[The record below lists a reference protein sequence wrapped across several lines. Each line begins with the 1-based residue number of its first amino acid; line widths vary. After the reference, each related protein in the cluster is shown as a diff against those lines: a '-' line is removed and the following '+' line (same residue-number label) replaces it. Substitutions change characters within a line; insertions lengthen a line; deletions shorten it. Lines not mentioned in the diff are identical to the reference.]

1 MSLMSLSSFV
11 LFFFS
16 FHSSLGEF
24 LPHDSPFPVGFAQ
37 TLWLS
42 QEPPSICP
50 RLPNSKATISL
61 PCICPPAEPLV
72 ERPAKDLLLALWSKT
87 IDSSSSIS
95 ALADINIFKDS
106 LKFWQGKLE
115 SAPKSAGRFALHVWA
130 FALWQFVSWS
140 WYLVTN
146 HFLTVAVV
154 VFLYLCTTC
163 MVVALRFL
171 FGGLL
176 GFLIRHFISLT
187 MKAVWGCYT
196 KAKSS
201 SSYVKEK
208 AVEGFLHFTVP
219 QKPPRSS
226 VLLVQHPDGSHVGYA
241 TCILLYN
248 GEYGLLTAEHVWN
261 TPGAKVV
268 STKGDRNKIP
278 FAEFRRILSVLG
290 GDLVILRGPPS
301 WNSLLSTKAVPFTTQ
316 SRLEKGKTTLYSFDG
331 EWKATNGEVV
341 GTEGKFAAHLS
352 NTSGGYSGT
361 PLFHGKCVVGVHVGG
376 SKLNNWN
383 LAATIPTVSG
393 LTSPNYAF
401 ETTAPQ
407 GRVFDEAAIENY
419 ESLVRLTESLVNFQP
434 KSGKKWADYS
444 EEEDFFVEASET
456 LPLQQPVPS
465 APPLSPRFYP
475 QVDAS
480 PVAAPI
486 VPESASGN
494 RTRRSRPPKQGKST
508 CHPRRAAERWSI
520 RNGSAGGRAG
530 KQNFNQL
537 DREGGSQT
545 SGIQNAHS
553 RDPSSTTQ
561 AAAAASEALKD
572 FQNYFHAFYNWQVP
586 ASAQE
591 VPGFQACGTLP
602 QFYYAKQ
609 KGKSPWGEQLCAEFP
624 QLEEETRGFGWPQ
637 FGPQAELKS
646 LQLQA
651 ARWLE
656 RAQSAQ
662 IPSKEQRE
670 RVIQKTVEAY
680 ASCRTNRPA
689 ATARD
694 VLSWPDFLEDLKEA
708 VHSLELDAGVGVP
721 YVGYGLP
728 THRGWVEDPKLLPV
742 LSRLV
747 FDRLQKMSEASFES
761 MAAEELVQAGLCDP
775 IRLFVKG
782 EPHKQA
788 KLDEGRY
795 RLIMSV
801 SLVDQL
807 VARVLF
813 QAQNKREIALWRAI
827 PSKPGFGLSTD
838 GQTQEFLNLLAN
850 QMSTTA
856 EDVVA
861 RWREYLVPTDCSGFD
876 WSVADWMLYDEMEVR
891 NRLTV
896 QNNELTRRL
905 RACWLRCISNSV
917 LCLSDGTLL
926 AQRVAGVQKS
936 GSYNTSSSNSRI
948 RVMSAYHC
956 GASWAMAMGDDALE
970 SVDTDLSVYKQLG
983 FKVEVSGELEFCS
996 HIFLSPTLAVPVNRA
1011 KMLYKL
1017 IHGYNPG
1024 SGNLEIISNY
1034 LNACF
1039 SVLNE
1044 LRSDPDFVTLLYSW
1058 LVTPVLPQKN
1068 DIED

>member
-1 MSLMSLSSFV
+1 MSLMSLFSFV

-494 RTRRSRPPKQGKST
+494 EQGGADRLNKASPPAIPVEQQNVGPSVMDRLVAELVNKISTSSIEKEVAKQVASKMPIPETPPQQPKQQRRRRNHSKTSKTTSTPSTTGKYQPPHKRSQASKPAAPSPSSIT
-508 CHPRRAAERWSI
+508 PNKRANRP
-520 RNGSAGGRAG
+520 
-530 KQNFNQL
+530 
-537 DREGGSQT
+537 GGS
-545 SGIQNAHS
+545 S
-553 RDPSSTTQ
+553 
-561 AAAAASEALKD
+561 
-572 FQNYFHAFYNWQVP
+572 
-586 ASAQE
+586 SAQN
-591 VPGFQACGTLP
+591 
-602 QFYYAKQ
+602 
-609 KGKSPWGEQLCAEFP
+609 SP
-624 QLEEETRGFGWPQ
+624 
-637 FGPQAELKS
+637 
-646 LQLQA
+646 
-651 ARWLE
+651 
-656 RAQSAQ
+656 
-662 IPSKEQRE
+662 
-670 RVIQKTVEAY
+670 
-680 ASCRTNRPA
+680 
-689 ATARD
+689 
-694 VLSWPDFLEDLKEA
+694 SWRKKP
-708 VHSLELDAGVGVP
+708 
-721 YVGYGLP
+721 
-728 THRGWVEDPKLLPV
+728 
-742 LSRLV
+742 
-747 FDRLQKMSEASFES
+747 EASG
-761 MAAEELVQAGLCDP
+761 GLNSAP
-775 IRLFVKG
+775 
-782 EPHKQA
+782 
-788 KLDEGRY
+788 
-795 RLIMSV
+795 
-801 SLVDQL
+801 
-807 VARVLF
+807 
-813 QAQNKREIALWRAI
+813 KR
-827 PSKPGFGLSTD
+827 S
-838 GQTQEFLNLLAN
+838 
-850 QMSTTA
+850 
-856 EDVVA
+856 
-861 RWREYLVPTDCSGFD
+861 
-876 WSVADWMLYDEMEVR
+876 
-891 NRLTV
+891 
-896 QNNELTRRL
+896 
-905 RACWLRCISNSV
+905 
-917 LCLSDGTLL
+917 
-926 AQRVAGVQKS
+926 
-936 GSYNTSSSNSRI
+936 
-948 RVMSAYHC
+948 
-956 GASWAMAMGDDALE
+956 
-970 SVDTDLSVYKQLG
+970 
-983 FKVEVSGELEFCS
+983 
-996 HIFLSPTLAVPVNRA
+996 
-1011 KMLYKL
+1011 
-1017 IHGYNPG
+1017 
-1024 SGNLEIISNY
+1024 
-1034 LNACF
+1034 
-1039 SVLNE
+1039 
-1044 LRSDPDFVTLLYSW
+1044 
-1058 LVTPVLPQKN
+1058 
-1068 DIED
+1068 

>member
-1 MSLMSLSSFV
+1 MSLMSLFSFV

-16 FHSSLGEF
+16 FRSSLGEF
-24 LPHDSPFPVGFAQ
+24 LPRDSLFPVGFEQ
-37 TLWLS
+37 TSWLF

-50 RLPNSKATISL
+50 RSPNSKATISL
-61 PCICPPAEPLV
+61 PCICPPAKPLV
-72 ERPAKDLLLALWSKT
+72 DQPAKDLLLALWSKIT
-87 IDSSSSIS
+87 DSSLSIS
-95 ALADINIFKDS
+95 ALADVSTFKDS
-106 LKFWQGKLE
+106 LKFWQEKLE
-115 SAPKSAGRFALHVWA
+115 SAPKSAGQFALHMWA

-146 HFLTVAVV
+146 HFLTVAVI

-163 MVVALRFL
+163 MVMMLRFL

-201 SSYVKEK
+201 SSYVREK

-278 FAEFRRILSVLG
+278 ISEFQQILSVVG

-352 NTSGGYSGT
+352 NTSGGHSGT
-361 PLFHGKCVVGVHVGG
+361 PLFHGKCVVGVHVGA
-376 SKLNNWN
+376 SKSNNWN

-419 ESLVRLTESLVNFQP
+419 ESLVRLTENLVNFQP

-444 EEEDFFVEASET
+444 EEDDFFVEASET

-494 RTRRSRPPKQGKST
+494 GTRRSRPPKQGKPT

-530 KQNFNQL
+530 EQNLNQL

-561 AAAAASEALKD
+561 AAAAASEAFKD

-591 VPGFQACGTLP
+591 VPGFQVCGTLP

-747 FDRLQKMSEASFES
+747 FDRLQKMSEISFES
-761 MAAEELVQAGLCDP
+761 MTAEELVQAGLCDP

-876 WSVADWMLYDEMEVR
+876 WSVADWMLHDEMEVR

-1024 SGNLEIISNY
+1024 SGNLEVISNY

>member
-1 MSLMSLSSFV
+1 MALMSLFSFV

-24 LPHDSPFPVGFAQ
+24 LPHDSPFPVGFEQ

-61 PCICPPAEPLV
+61 PCICPPAEPLA

-87 IDSSSSIS
+87 IGLSSSIS
-95 ALADINIFKDS
+95 ALADTNILKDS
-106 LKFWQGKLE
+106 LKFWREKLE

-163 MVVALRFL
+163 MVMMLRFL

-176 GFLIRHFISLT
+176 GFLIRHIISLT

-278 FAEFRRILSVLG
+278 FAEFRRILSVVG

-331 EWKATNGEVV
+331 EWKATHGDVL

-494 RTRRSRPPKQGKST
+494 EQGGADRPNKASPPAIPVEQQNGGPSVMDRLVAELVNKISTSSIEKEVAKQVASKMPIPETPPQQPKQQRRRRKHSKTSKTTSTPSTTGKYQPPHKRSQDSKPTASST
-508 CHPRRAAERWSI
+508 
-520 RNGSAGGRAG
+520 
-530 KQNFNQL
+530 
-537 DREGGSQT
+537 
-545 SGIQNAHS
+545 
-553 RDPSSTTQ
+553 SSTTTNK
-561 AAAAASEALKD
+561 AANRPGGSG
-572 FQNYFHAFYNWQVP
+572 
-586 ASAQE
+586 SAQN
-591 VPGFQACGTLP
+591 
-602 QFYYAKQ
+602 
-609 KGKSPWGEQLCAEFP
+609 S
-624 QLEEETRGFGWPQ
+624 R
-637 FGPQAELKS
+637 
-646 LQLQA
+646 
-651 ARWLE
+651 
-656 RAQSAQ
+656 
-662 IPSKEQRE
+662 
-670 RVIQKTVEAY
+670 
-680 ASCRTNRPA
+680 
-689 ATARD
+689 
-694 VLSWPDFLEDLKEA
+694 
-708 VHSLELDAGVGVP
+708 
-721 YVGYGLP
+721 
-728 THRGWVEDPKLLPV
+728 HRRKKP
-742 LSRLV
+742 
-747 FDRLQKMSEASFES
+747 EAS
-761 MAAEELVQAGLCDP
+761 
-775 IRLFVKG
+775 R
-782 EPHKQA
+782 
-788 KLDEGRY
+788 
-795 RLIMSV
+795 
-801 SLVDQL
+801 
-807 VARVLF
+807 
-813 QAQNKREIALWRAI
+813 
-827 PSKPGFGLSTD
+827 GLS
-838 GQTQEFLNLLAN
+838 
-850 QMSTTA
+850 
-856 EDVVA
+856 
-861 RWREYLVPTDCSGFD
+861 
-876 WSVADWMLYDEMEVR
+876 
-891 NRLTV
+891 
-896 QNNELTRRL
+896 
-905 RACWLRCISNSV
+905 
-917 LCLSDGTLL
+917 
-926 AQRVAGVQKS
+926 
-936 GSYNTSSSNSRI
+936 
-948 RVMSAYHC
+948 SAP
-956 GASWAMAMGDDALE
+956 
-970 SVDTDLSVYKQLG
+970 K
-983 FKVEVSGELEFCS
+983 
-996 HIFLSPTLAVPVNRA
+996 
-1011 KMLYKL
+1011 
-1017 IHGYNPG
+1017 
-1024 SGNLEIISNY
+1024 
-1034 LNACF
+1034 
-1039 SVLNE
+1039 
-1044 LRSDPDFVTLLYSW
+1044 RS
-1058 LVTPVLPQKN
+1058 
-1068 DIED
+1068 